1 MHTPSSFKP
10 QQGFTLLEL
19 MFTIAVAAILAAIAV
34 PSLQQIIINRHAD
47 RLANELQI
55 DIMYA
60 RNQALSLNQE
70 VTIKP
75 LTGGWDTGW
84 VIKQNNNI
92 IRQKGSA
99 AAPMAKEAGEITS
112 TDFTSTDLLTFD
124 KQGRAKAAGSITVK
138 VAKCKGDRVREIKVN
153 YIGQLQVVNSAC

>member
-1 MHTPSSFKP
+1 MQTPSSLKA

-19 MFTIAVAAILAAIAV
+19 MITVIIAGILAAIAV
-34 PSLQQIIINRHAD
+34 PSLQQIVINRHAD
-47 RLANELQI
+47 RLASELQI

-60 RNQALSLNQE
+60 RNQALSLNQA

-84 VIKQNNNI
+84 EIEQNSKI

-112 TDFTSTDLLTFD
+112 TDFTSAAPLTFE
-124 KQGRAKAAGSITVK
+124 KQGRAKATGSIHIK
-138 VAKCKGDRVREIKVN
+138 VAQCKGDRVREIKVN
-153 YIGQLQVVNSAC
+153 HIGQLQVVSSAC